1 MVDMDL
7 LTVDAIEGLLSLIPP
22 KTYETDLAVCL
33 YIYIYIYIST
43 CI

>member
-22 KTYETDLAVCL
+22 KTYETDLAVCIL
-33 YIYIYIYIST
+33 NIYIYIYI
-43 CI
+43 